1 MGTCGKSLKDEIVFN
16 FSQKYPYLDQG
27 EVEAIF
33 FKAKSIYLSL
43 SFPYHHEITE
53 IPSDRPDAY
62 RLIWMIMDEILERNG
77 CSSAISYSENGLS
90 ITFNGDG
97 LSSFLQSMIK
107 GKCKAP

>member
-1 MGTCGKSLKDEIVFN
+1 MGTCGKSLKDEMVFN
-16 FSQKYPYLDQG
+16 FSQKYPYLDQD

-43 SFPYHHEITE
+43 SFPYHHEI